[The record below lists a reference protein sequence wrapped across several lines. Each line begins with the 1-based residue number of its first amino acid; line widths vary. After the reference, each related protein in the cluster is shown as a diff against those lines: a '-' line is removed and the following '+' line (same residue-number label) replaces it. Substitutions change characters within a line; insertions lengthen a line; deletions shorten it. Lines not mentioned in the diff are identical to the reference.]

1 MNAGSPE
8 GSVIACHGHGDEADG
23 YGAGF
28 GWGGEGSLAV
38 VYGCNGKE
46 WEDEQYGSGQ
56 GIGMVPFFA
65 IDGCQYEERTVEGWF
80 GLVGDLLLMLDCRVR
95 FTGVG
100 LRMPWQRF
108 REKRPLHTSMI
119 VRLVIQRA

>member
-1 MNAGSPE
+1 M
-8 GSVIACHGHGDEADG
+8 SVMGK
-23 YGAGF
+23 
-28 GWGGEGSLAV
+28 GWG
-38 VYGCNGKE
+38 
-46 WEDEQYGSGQ
+46 DEQYGPGD
-56 GIGMVPFFA
+56 GDGYGTFLRHD
-65 IDGCQYEERTVEGWF
+65 DGCWCEERTGKGWF